1 MNNKKFKLSFLLI
14 LVMSVFSIN
23 VSAQKTAPKRLLM
36 WFDGEANFQRFS
48 NPDSIDY
55 YLNKIKALGFTDA
68 VVDVRPITGEV
79 FFDTPYAPKMKEW
92 QGFKRP
98 DFDYLGHFIK
108 TAHRLGL
115 RVQASLNVFVAGHNY
130 FDRGLIYSLHPE
142 WASTVYTSKGMMP
155 ITQQK
160 EKYSAMVN
168 PIDPTFRT
176 HILHVLCDLVK
187 RYPKLDG
194 LMLDRV
200 RYDGIEADFSPMTRT
215 AFEKHIHSTIKNF
228 PEDIQTWVKD
238 DKGDYH
244 VKQGK
249 YFNQWIEW
257 RAQNIYNFM
266 AQARKAVKTVNPKI
280 SFGTYT
286 GAWYPSYYEVGV
298 NFASKNY
305 DPSKDYPWA
314 TANYKKTGYAEL
326 IDLYATGNYYT
337 DITITDAEK
346 NTKGVRNETDSETQQ
361 GTWYSV
367 EGSCRH
373 LRHILGKNKFV
384 GGILVDQFYSN
395 PSKLS
400 ESIAMNLKESD
411 GLMVFDICHII
422 AKNLWKE
429 IGDGVK
435 AGTANK

>member
-115 RVQASLNVFVAGHNY
+115 RVHASLNVFVAGHNY
-130 FDRGLIYSLHPE
+130 FDRGLIYSSHPD

-215 AFEKHIHSTIKNF
+215 AFEKHIHSTI
-228 PEDIQTWVKD
+228 
-238 DKGDYH
+238 
-244 VKQGK
+244 
-249 YFNQWIEW
+249 
-257 RAQNIYNFM
+257 
-266 AQARKAVKTVNPKI
+266 
-280 SFGTYT
+280 
-286 GAWYPSYYEVGV
+286 
-298 NFASKNY
+298 
-305 DPSKDYPWA
+305 
-314 TANYKKTGYAEL
+314 
-326 IDLYATGNYYT
+326 
-337 DITITDAEK
+337 
-346 NTKGVRNETDSETQQ
+346 
-361 GTWYSV
+361 
-367 EGSCRH
+367 
-373 LRHILGKNKFV
+373 
-384 GGILVDQFYSN
+384 
-395 PSKLS
+395 
-400 ESIAMNLKESD
+400 
-411 GLMVFDICHII
+411 
-422 AKNLWKE
+422 
-429 IGDGVK
+429 
-435 AGTANK
+435 

>member
-1 MNNKKFKLSFLLI
+1 MKKILLFFTLFLSLI
-14 LVMSVFSIN
+14 SLN
-23 VSAQKTAPKRLLM
+23 VSAQEVAPKRLLM
-36 WFDGEANFQRFS
+36 WFDAEANFKRFS
-48 NPDSIDY
+48 NTDSIDY

-79 FFDTPYAPKMKEW
+79 LFDTPYAPRMKEW
-92 QGFKRP
+92 QGFTRP
-98 DFDYLGHFIK
+98 DFDYLGRFIQ

-115 RVQASLNVFVAGHNY
+115 RVQASLNTFVAGHNY
-130 FDRGLIYSLHPE
+130 FDRGLIYSSHPE
-142 WASTVYTSKGMMP
+142 WASTVYTPQGLKS

-176 HILHVLCDLVK
+176 HIINVLRDLVK
-187 RYPKLDG
+187 RYPSLDG
-194 LMLDRV
+194 IMLDRV
-200 RYDGIEADFSPMTRT
+200 RYDGIEADFSNMSRQ
-215 AFEKHIHSTIKNF
+215 AFEKDIHQKLKHF
-228 PEDIQTWVKD
+228 PEDILTWEKD
-238 DKGDYH
+238 SKGNYH
-244 VKQGK
+244 VKQENFFK
-249 YFNQWIEW
+249 KWIEW
-257 RAQNIYNFM
+257 RSTNITRFM
-266 AQARKAVKTVNPKI
+266 AEARKAVKAVNPKI

-305 DPSKDYPWA
+305 DPSKDYEWA
-314 TANYKKTGYAEL
+314 LPEYKKTGYAEL

-337 DITITDAEK
+337 DITIADAEK

-373 LRHILGKNKFV
+373 LRTILGKNKFM
-384 GGILVDQFYSN
+384 GGVLVDQFYPN
-395 PSKLS
+395 PQRLS
-400 ESIAMNLKESD
+400 ESITMNLKESD

-422 AKNLWKE
+422 AKNLWNE
-429 IGDGVK
+429 VE
-435 AGTANK
+435 AGIKNSKK